1 MNLQSK
7 DIKKKIGMLPLEQQ
21 KEVLALL
28 EQYEQVK
35 SKEESQKELIPFVRA
50 MWSEFIGGEHHEI
63 MAEAF
68 EKVASGDL
76 KRLIIEFFLQLKHL
90 VTCQSFHIFYLDLFL
105 NE

>member
-35 SKEESQKELIPFVRA
+35 SKEESKKEFIPFVRA

-68 EKVASGDL
+68 EKVANGEL
-76 KRLIIEFFLQLKHL
+76 KRLIINMPPRHTKSEFA
-90 VTCQSFHIFYLDLFL
+90 SYLFPA
-105 NE
+105 

>member
-1 MNLQSK
+1 
-7 DIKKKIGMLPLEQQ
+7 MLPLEQQ

-35 SKEESQKELIPFVRA
+35 SKESQKEFIPFVRA

-68 EKVASGDL
+68 EKVASGEL
-76 KRLIIEFFLQLKHL
+76 K
-90 VTCQSFHIFYLDLFL
+90 D
-105 NE
+105 